1 MAQRVVVLSSQL
13 ITTLSALA
21 YLRWRGLR
29 GTRLEVVSLYRDDLS
44 HSTKAF
50 QPLLQDLAAQDGH
63 QCRFIQT
70 PPDQFGELRLRAG
83 DNVLIG
89 PESLKCSLLLL
100 PRLDDREGQQMLH
113 AYQASE
119 VVELGESIG
128 VETRLYSEQAQHNRI
143 RALELVHRSQAMASV
158 RLDPLVPFDRPVELL
173 RLQEMLNICASF
185 RRAFVD
191 AEANLGPQVSGVLI
205 CLPYMRVPK
214 WHVRLRLLGRSFG
227 WRRAPGIENRAYFR
241 RAISAALRPLQTDA
255 PLRVQAHPKNE
266 THHGLIERLLA
277 SLRPGRSWELLPA
290 DDPLEVR
297 LLRGWFGRGSERW
310 PVLGFG
316 TNLLAAAVFLSPH
329 HRGVGLCRPTE
340 MGWWERCSDPW
351 LNRREWRRSQHVRA
365 VLTNLLD
372 ALDQLQAQ

>member
-1 MAQRVVVLSSQL
+1 MAQSVVVLSSQL

-29 GTRLEVVSLYRDDLS
+29 ETRLEVVSLYRDDLS
-44 HSTKAF
+44 HSAKAF
-50 QPLLQDLAAQDGH
+50 QPLLQGLAAQHGH
-63 QCRFIQT
+63 QCRFI
-70 PPDQFGELRLRAG
+70 AG
-83 DNVLIG
+83 DSALIE
-89 PESLKCSLLLL
+89 PELQACSLLLL
-100 PRLDDREGQQMLH
+100 PRLDDREGQQMLR

-128 VETRLYSEQAQHNRI
+128 VETRLYSEHAQRNRI
-143 RALELVHRSQAMASV
+143 RALELVRRSQAMASV
-158 RLDPLVPFDRPVELL
+158 CLDPLVPFDRPVEPL

-185 RRAFVD
+185 RKAFAD
-191 AEANLGPQVSGVLI
+191 AEAIRRPKVAGVLL
-205 CLPYMRVPK
+205 CLPYLRVPK
-214 WHVRLRLLGRSFG
+214 WHVRMRFLGRSFG

-241 RAISAALRPLQTDA
+241 RAICAALRPLQADA

-290 DDPLEVR
+290 DAPLEVR
-297 LLRGWFGRGSERW
+297 LLRGWFGKGSERW

-316 TNLLAAAVFLSPH
+316 TNLLAAAVILSPH
-329 HRGVGLCRPTE
+329 HRGVGLCQPAE
-340 MGWWERCSDPW
+340 KGWWRCFSEHW
-351 LNRREWRRSQHVRA
+351 LNRREWRRSRHVRA

-372 ALDQLQAQ
+372 ALDQMQAQ